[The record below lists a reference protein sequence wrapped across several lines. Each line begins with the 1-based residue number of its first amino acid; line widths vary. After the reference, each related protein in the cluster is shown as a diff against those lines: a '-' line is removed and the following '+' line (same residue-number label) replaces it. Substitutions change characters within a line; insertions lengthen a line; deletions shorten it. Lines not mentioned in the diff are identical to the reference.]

1 MRRRSV
7 AIALAALTA
16 FVFLCG
22 FSFGKIYVTLDMRDN
37 TLYREMSAE
46 EVFDAMS
53 SDLQA
58 AKQTYDRESCAVFG
72 KLKSVAKDY
81 RSFEIEAADGT
92 HDKLIHCILSETYGG
107 QLPAVGTV
115 FYTLGDMRITALG
128 SGSCSLEAAGIREAS
143 ARIAKDEVY
152 LTVNG
157 DVIRP
162 GSMTDRTFG
171 KNSITKEPVV
181 SLKIPQ
187 NFVTVE
193 EKLPKLDGYLYR
205 LNELKDMRNSRP
217 EQFYIFW
224 FDNEEQLYDQNDKNR
239 SQDIA
244 RAIIKNILPGENIR
258 FGRFPIRRTVYGHEY
273 MYYDTA
279 YSGHNAEFVFKPCG
293 TDGILC
299 MLYIYRNSD
308 HKKDILS
315 IFRFVEDGA
324 AS

>member
-1 MRRRSV
+1 MRRRTL
-7 AIALAALTA
+7 AAAMAALTA
-16 FVFLCG
+16 FIFLCG
-22 FSFGKIYVTLDMRDN
+22 FSFGKIYVTLDVRDN
-37 TLYREMSAE
+37 TLYREISAE
-46 EVFDAMS
+46 EVLDAVAA
-53 SDLQA
+53 DVQA
-58 AKQTYDRESCAVFG
+58 AKHTYDRGSCAVFG
-72 KLKSVAKDY
+72 KLKSVAKDG
-81 RSFEIEAADGT
+81 RSFEIAAADGT
-92 HDKLIHCILSETYGG
+92 NDRSIHCILSEAYSG
-107 QLPAVGTV
+107 QLPAVGAV

-128 SGSCSLEAAGIREAS
+128 SGSCSLEAAGIKETS
-143 ARIAKDEVY
+143 ARIAADEVY

-171 KNSITKEPVV
+171 KNSITKEPIV

-187 NFVTVE
+187 SFVTVE

-205 LNELKDMRNSRP
+205 LNELKDTRNTRP
-217 EQFYIFW
+217 KQLYIFW
-224 FDNEEQLYDQNDKNR
+224 FDNEEQLYDQNDKSR

-244 RAIIKNILPGENIR
+244 RAVIKNILPGENIR
-258 FGRFPIRRTVYGHEY
+258 FGRFPIRRTVYGLEY

-299 MLYIYRNSD
+299 MLYVYRNSD

-315 IFRFVEDGA
+315 IFRFVEEGA
-324 AS
+324 SS

>member
-1 MRRRSV
+1 MRRRARFAV
-7 AIALAALTA
+7 IPALMAVLIL
-16 FVFLCG
+16 LCG
-22 FSFGKIYVTLDMRDN
+22 FSFGRIYVTLDVRDN
-37 TLYREMSAE
+37 TLYREMSAGE
-46 EVFDAMS
+46 IFDAVS

-72 KLKSVAKDY
+72 KLKSVAKDG
-81 RSFEIEAADGT
+81 RSFEITAADTDGT
-92 HDKLIHCILSETYGG
+92 QNRSIHCILGENYSGS
-107 QLPAVGTV
+107 LPAVGSV
-115 FYTLGDMRITALG
+115 FYTLGELRITALG
-128 SGSCSLEAAGIREAS
+128 SGSCSLEAAGIRESSSRLAS
-143 ARIAKDEVY
+143 DEVY

-157 DVIRP
+157 DIVRP
-162 GSMTDRTFG
+162 GSMTVRTFG
-171 KNSITKEPVV
+171 KNSITKDPVV
-181 SLKIPQ
+181 SLKIPES
-187 NFVTVE
+187 FVTVE
-193 EKLPKLDGYLYR
+193 EKLPNLDGYLYR
-205 LNELKDMRNSRP
+205 LNEMRDTRNTRP

-258 FGRFPIRRTVYGHEY
+258 FGRFPIRRTVYGQEY

-299 MLYIYRNSD
+299 MLYVYRNSD

-315 IFRFVEDGA
+315 IFRFVEG
-324 AS
+324 